1 MPRRKEERPQLSEG
15 EVMVTSVYWRHNNP
29 KYSDFRRV
37 TTTVVD
43 HLGKERDLG
52 LIEFYFLNDEHHV
65 SPHKHKTSGKPY
77 NPTSASTKKFIR
89 EAVKGKQGPS
99 SIFAD
104 AVNAAGGAVGCESV
118 SDLPRNRQQVKNVRA
133 NLSQECKTDDFL
145 ELLDLCQTV
154 KYLRNFQW
162 TPLPRVVFSYDAVLD
177 EIVKNCCQ
185 ISSSCV
191 LSIDTTYGIGNK
203 FVTSTTYEHAQLL
216 NCETGKRANLPGPA
230 MFHVCERKED
240 FVYFSHSL
248 VQQNEKFENV
258 NFVGADRSAALKGFL
273 QPLKGAVLLPCT
285 KHVKD
290 NIEMQLKSLGIQDE
304 EKKHIMN
311 DIFGDH
317 VNCRKGLIDSESVDN
332 YHKKLEI
339 LGEKWCRVE
348 KGSEFFNYF
357 QTYISDDMKVGMLSP
372 VRKKIGLKENF
383 YYNNAEECSHFKY
396 KCKLREHKAVTSTGY
411 GRDIHV
417 SWGTAI
423 KVYKCMVD
431 EVRENIRLAVIGKGP
446 YRLSPEAEHLQ
457 MSHQGWSKLSPEERR
472 QHLAKLDPFS
482 KGACCTYVG
491 HN

>member
-1 MPRRKEERPQLSEG
+1 
-15 EVMVTSVYWRHNNP
+15 MVTSVYWRHSNS

-37 TTTVVD
+37 TTTVAD

-52 LIEFYFLNDEHHV
+52 LIEFYFLNEEHHV
-65 SPHKHKTSGKPY
+65 SPHKHKATGKPY

-99 SIFAD
+99 SIFSD
-104 AVNAAGGAVGCESV
+104 AVNAAGGAVGCDSV

-133 NLSQECKTDDFL
+133 NLSEDSKTDEFL
-145 ELLDLCQTV
+145 GLLDLCQREN
-154 KYLRNFQW
+154 YLRNLQW
-162 TPLPRVVFSYDAVLD
+162 TPSPRVVFSYEAVLD

-185 ISSSCV
+185 ITSSCV

-203 FVTSTTYEHAQLL
+203 FVTSITYEHAELL
-216 NCETGKRANLPGPA
+216 NCDTGKSANLPGPA

-240 FVYFSHSL
+240 FVYFAQTL

-273 QPLKGAVLLPCT
+273 QPLKGAVLVPCT
-285 KHVKD
+285 KHVRD
-290 NIEMQLKSLGIQDE
+290 NIEFQLNSLRIEEE
-304 EKKHIMN
+304 EKKNIIT

-317 VNCRKGLIDSESVDN
+317 VNCKKGLIDSESVSDF
-332 YHKKLEI
+332 HDKLEI
-339 LGEKWCRVE
+339 LRDKWCSVE

-357 QTYISDDMKVGMLSP
+357 QIHISNDMKVGMLSP
-372 VRKKIGLKENF
+372 VRKKIGLKDNF

-417 SWGTAI
+417 SWVTAI
-423 KVYKCMVD
+423 TVYKKMVD
-431 EVRENIRLAVIGKGP
+431 EVRENIRLAVIGRGP
-446 YRLSPEAEHLQ
+446 YKLSPAAQHLQ
-457 MSHQGWSKLSPEERR
+457 MSQQGWSKLSPEERR

-482 KGACCTYVG
+482 KGACITYA
-491 HN
+491 HYN